1 MPGGIRPRHRR
12 SVASMNLEAH
22 AKVNLTL
29 EIIGKRADGFHNL
42 ASVMQTIELHDEI
55 GIELAGDLT
64 LDCDVPELNTDSNL
78 VLIAARALR
87 EIAGVSDGAHI
98 TVRKSIPEAAG
109 LGGGSADAAAV
120 LHGLNDVWS
129 AGLDARELASL
140 GTTLG
145 SDIPFLLRGGT
156 ALVQGRGEDVTPL
169 PDADLEWLVLLTPE
183 IKLENKT
190 GALFS
195 RISTGDYSRGALTHK
210 LAGRIR
216 GGGDVPPQFFF
227 NVFDRPADE
236 VFPGMTDYRSG
247 FGIVGA
253 PEVTLSGAGPSLFAV
268 PDTRELGVA
277 WELLLKSRGW
287 NAVLTRAW
295 WPENSD

>member
-1 MPGGIRPRHRR
+1 MK
-12 SVASMNLEAH
+12 LEAH

-29 EIIGKRADGFHNL
+29 EIIGKRPDGFHNL
-42 ASVMQTIELHDEI
+42 ASIMQTIELHDEI
-55 GIELAGDLT
+55 EIESSDDLT

-78 VLIAARALR
+78 VLVTARALR
-87 EIAGVSDGAHI
+87 EITGVSDGAHI
-98 TVRKSIPEAAG
+98 TLRKSIPEAAG

-120 LHGLNDVWS
+120 LHGLNELWR
-129 AGLDARELASL
+129 AGMDARQLASL
-140 GTTLG
+140 GATLG

-169 PDADLEWLVLLTPE
+169 PNADLEWLVLLTPE

-190 GALFS
+190 AAVFS
-195 RISTGDYSRGALTHK
+195 RISPGDHSRGALTHK

-236 VFPGMTDYRSG
+236 AFPGMSDYRSG
-247 FGIVGA
+247 FSGVGA
-253 PEVTLSGAGPSLFAV
+253 AEVVLTGAGPSLFAV
-268 PDTRELGVA
+268 PDSRELGVA

-295 WPENSD
+295 WPEN

>member
-1 MPGGIRPRHRR
+1 MK
-12 SVASMNLEAH
+12 LEAH

-29 EIIGKRADGFHNL
+29 EIIGKRPDGFHNL

-55 GIELAGDLT
+55 EIESSDDLT

-78 VLIAARALR
+78 VLVTARALR
-87 EIAGVSDGAHI
+87 EITGVSDGAHI
-98 TVRKSIPEAAG
+98 TLRKSIPEAAG

-120 LHGLNDVWS
+120 LHGLNELWR
-129 AGLDARELASL
+129 AGMDARQLASL
-140 GTTLG
+140 GATLG

-169 PDADLEWLVLLTPE
+169 PNADLEWLVLLTPE

-190 GALFS
+190 AAVFS
-195 RISTGDYSRGALTHK
+195 RISPGDHSRGALTHK

-236 VFPGMTDYRSG
+236 AFPSMSDYRSG
-247 FGIVGA
+247 FSGVGA
-253 PEVTLSGAGPSLFAV
+253 AEVVLTGAGPSLFAV
-268 PDTRELGVA
+268 PDSRELGVA

-295 WPENSD
+295 WPEN

>member
-1 MPGGIRPRHRR
+1 MK
-12 SVASMNLEAH
+12 LEAH

-29 EIIGKRADGFHNL
+29 EIIGKRPDGFHNL

-55 GIELAGDLT
+55 EIESSDDLT

-78 VLIAARALR
+78 VLVAARALR
-87 EIAGVSDGAHI
+87 EITGVSDGAHI
-98 TVRKSIPEAAG
+98 TLRKSIPEAGG

-120 LHGLNDVWS
+120 LHGLNELWR
-129 AGLDARELASL
+129 AGMDARQLASL
-140 GTTLG
+140 GATLG

-169 PDADLEWLVLLTPE
+169 PNADLEWLVLLTPE
-183 IKLENKT
+183 IKIENKT
-190 GALFS
+190 AALFS
-195 RISTGDYSRGALTHK
+195 RISPGDHSRGALTHK

-236 VFPGMTDYRSG
+236 AFPGMADYRAG
-247 FGIVGA
+247 FSSVGA
-253 PEVTLSGAGPSLFAV
+253 AEVILTGAGPSLFSI
-268 PDTRELGVA
+268 PDSRELGVA

-295 WPENSD
+295 WPENSS